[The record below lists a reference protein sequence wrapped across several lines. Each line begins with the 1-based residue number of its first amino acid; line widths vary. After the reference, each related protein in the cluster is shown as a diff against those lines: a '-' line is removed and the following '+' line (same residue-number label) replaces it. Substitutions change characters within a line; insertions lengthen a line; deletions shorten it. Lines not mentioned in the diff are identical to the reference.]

1 MAEYITNAQ
10 LKELENAAIMGDD
23 AYHKLLLEYTGI
35 EARPYT
41 AYLYYD
47 VDGNYV
53 GNSEESTI
61 YDLLKEAYVE
71 VEDG

>member
-10 LKELENAAIMGDD
+10 LKELENEAIMGDD
-23 AYHKLLLEYTGI
+23 AYHKLMLEYTGI

-41 AYLYYD
+41 AYLCYD

-61 YDLLKEAYVE
+61 YDLLKAAYVE

>member
-1 MAEYITNAQ
+1 MDEYITNAQ
-10 LKELENAAIMGDD
+10 LKELENEAIMGDD

-35 EARPYT
+35 EARSYT

-61 YDLLKEAYVE
+61 YDLLKAAYVE
-71 VEDG
+71 VK

>member
-1 MAEYITNAQ
+1 MTEYITNEQ
-10 LKELENAAIMGDD
+10 LKELENEVIMGDD

-47 VDGNYV
+47 DDGNYV
-53 GNSEESTI
+53 GNSEESTV
-61 YDLLKEAYVE
+61 YDLLNAAYVE
-71 VEDG
+71 VQDG

>member
-10 LKELENAAIMGDD
+10 LKELENEAIIGEDD
-23 AYHKLLLEYTGI
+23 YHKLLLEYTGI

-41 AYLYYD
+41 SYLYYD
-47 VDGNYV
+47 DDGNYV

-61 YDLLKEAYVE
+61 YDLLKAAYVE
-71 VEDG
+71 VK

>member
-1 MAEYITNAQ
+1 MTDYITNEQ
-10 LKELENAAIMGDD
+10 LKELENKAIMGEDD
-23 AYHKLLLEYTGI
+23 YHKLLLEYTGI

-61 YDLLKEAYVE
+61 YDLLKSAYVE
-71 VEDG
+71 VK